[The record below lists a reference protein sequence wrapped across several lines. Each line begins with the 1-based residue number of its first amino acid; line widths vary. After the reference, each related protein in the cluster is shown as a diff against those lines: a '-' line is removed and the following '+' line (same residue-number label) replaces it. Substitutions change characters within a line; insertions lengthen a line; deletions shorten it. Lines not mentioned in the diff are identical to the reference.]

1 MKKLFS
7 RCSWLIT
14 VLICLSI
21 LFSVKTYAKDSA
33 TDDSLSGSLG
43 ENITWALE
51 GSSDSGYTIRISGSG
66 DTPGYDYTS
75 DIPWY
80 SHINEI
86 KSVIVEDGI
95 TGLGKASF
103 YKSTSIQS
111 VKIADSVRSIG
122 DLCFF
127 RNGSLE
133 KIELGNG
140 LTSIGEAAFS
150 VSNLKKVSLPAGIT
164 RIEAD
169 TFYGCKQLESIN
181 LEHVKSIGR
190 RAFYFCSNLSGINLS
205 ADIEQLE
212 YAAFRGCS
220 SIDKVNIGSK
230 LSELNEQVFAE
241 CSSLKEIYIP
251 DNITAIQR
259 GAFYECTA
267 LGQVTGA
274 KNVEVLGEMAFNGAK
289 SLETYPFGDKVWS
302 IGNSAFSGCS
312 SFKID
317 KIPDSVTFM
326 GTWAFGSTAI
336 ETIEFGS
343 GLTYINSYAFSYCS
357 NLTKVTFP
365 SNIESIKIYAFS
377 HCPKLKNVIFT
388 EGLKTI
394 NEGAFDGS
402 AIEEAVIPKSV
413 SAIGNSAF
421 PYKTKLTLLNDKL
434 TNMGG
439 NTYKVIHKAKASFYY
454 NYDYAYE
461 VLELVNK
468 IRKENNLEP
477 MTMDVKLLDNAMYRA
492 SELTLYFSHQ
502 SPIGQY
508 NTSIGASENV
518 AMWQRTPQEVVDA
531 WMSDSHKEPILSSKY
546 TAIGVGAVA
555 SNGQLYWAQEFKSKV
570 SEEAKQSSYKTGNQ
584 VNTIEYTTDI
594 VTDFHPEQ
602 TSLTIKEKG
611 ESSIVS
617 LLKRAILLPD
627 SVHYV
632 SSDEK
637 VCTVSKDGKLTGKTA
652 GKATITIYA
661 ADNADEYALQTTV
674 QVEVEH
680 NWQSKYT
687 VDKEATCTE
696 NGSQSIHCDVCNAIN
711 ENKVKVIKATG
722 HKAEKMAGKAASCTE
737 DGLTEGSKCSVC
749 GEILKKQEV
758 IKATGHKAE
767 KMAGKAAS
775 CTEDGITEGSKCSVC
790 GEILKKQEV
799 IKATGHKAEKIP
811 GKTASCTED
820 GITEGSKCS
829 VCGEVLKKQE
839 VIKATGHKWSAWEV
853 TKEASETEEGSRR
866 RICENDKTHIETE
879 VIPVLAHVHKL
890 SKTEAKAASCTE
902 NGNKEYYVC
911 SGCKKLFADADA
923 AKEINKEDTVIK
935 ATGHKAEKIAGKAA
949 SCTEDGLTEG
959 SKCSVCGEVLKKQE
973 VIKATGHKAEKMAG
987 KAASC
992 TEDGITEGSK
1002 CSVCGEVLKKQEIIK
1017 ATGHKW
1023 SAWEVTKEASETEEG
1038 SRRRVCENDKTH
1050 VETEVIPVL
1059 AHVHK
1064 LSKTEAKA
1072 ASCTENGNKEY
1083 YVCSGCKKLFADADA
1098 TKEIDKEDTVIKAT
1112 GHKAEKI
1119 AGKAATYTESGL
1131 TEGSK
1136 CSICGTVIVAQK
1148 VIPKKNIKGDIKN
1161 PTSVNRIEKKITGNR
1176 NDGDIKDSTFNSL
1189 QLRAKKA
1196 GKNYINLSWTK
1207 VKGASGYII
1216 YGNRCNSN
1224 GKVYPLRKVI
1234 STAKM
1239 SQKMMK
1245 LKKGTYYKY
1254 VVIAYKMTGAGQ
1266 KVIAS
1271 SKTIHVATAGGK
1283 VGNYKKVKLNKEIVK
1298 LKCGKVFKIKAE
1310 QVSEKKKLKVKRHRD
1325 ICFESS
1331 NPAIATVSAS
1341 GKVKAKKKGRCVI
1354 YVYSQSGTFNK
1365 MTVRVK

>member
-1 MKKLFS
+1 MSILNTATTEQMGYGIISFFVYTKSTNSYFIWYNKIIRRRRKVMKKLFS

-14 VLICLSI
+14 VLICLGI
-21 LFSVKTYAKDSA
+21 LFSVKTFAKDSA
-33 TDDSLSGSLG
+33 ADDSLSGSLG
-43 ENITWALE
+43 KNITWTLE

-66 DTPGYDYTS
+66 DTPDYDYTS

-95 TGLGKASF
+95 TGLGKSSF

-111 VKIADSVRSIG
+111 VKLADSVRSIG
-122 DLCFF
+122 EMCFF

-150 VSNLKKVSLPAGIT
+150 VSNLKKVSLPIGIT
-164 RIEAD
+164 HIESD

-230 LSELNEQVFAE
+230 LSELSEQVFAE

-251 DNITAIQR
+251 DNITAIQKA
-259 GAFYECTA
+259 AFYECTA

-394 NEGAFDGS
+394 NEGAFTGS
-402 AIEEAVIPKSV
+402 IIKEAVIPKSV
-413 SAIGNSAF
+413 SAIGSRAF
-421 PYKTKLTLLNDKL
+421 PDSTKLTLLNNKL
-434 TNMGG
+434 TNMGE

-477 MTMDVKLLDNAMYRA
+477 MTMDVDLLDNAMYRA
-492 SELTLYFSHQ
+492 SELALYFSHQ
-502 SPIGQY
+502 SPMGFTAIG
-508 NTSIGASENV
+508 TTENC
-518 AMWQRTPQEVVDA
+518 ALGQKTPQKVVDA
-531 WMSDSHKEPILSSKY
+531 WMSDEHKYPILSSDF
-546 TAIGVGAVA
+546 TAIGIGAVE
-555 SNGQLYWAQEFKSKV
+555 SNGQLHWTQEFLSKV
-570 SEEAKQSSYKTGNQ
+570 SEEAMQSSYKNGNQ
-584 VNTIEYTTDI
+584 INTIKYTTDI
-594 VTDFHPEQ
+594 VNNFYPEQ
-602 TSLTIKEKG
+602 ELVKIKEKG
-611 ESSIVS
+611 NSSIVS
-617 LLKRAILLPD
+617 ILKRAVLLPD

-637 VCTVSKDGKLTGKTA
+637 VCTVSKDGKLTGKEA
-652 GKATITIYA
+652 GNATITIYA
-661 ADNADEYALQTTV
+661 ADSADEYALQTTV
-674 QVEVEH
+674 QVEVQH

-687 VDKEATCTE
+687 IDKEPTCTE
-696 NGSQSIHCDVCNAIN
+696 NGSQSIHCDVCNTIN
-711 ENKVKVIKATG
+711 QDRVR
-722 HKAEKMAGKAASCTE
+722 
-737 DGLTEGSKCSVC
+737 
-749 GEILKKQEV
+749 
-758 IKATGHKAE
+758 
-767 KMAGKAAS
+767 
-775 CTEDGITEGSKCSVC
+775 
-790 GEILKKQEV
+790 
-799 IKATGHKAEKIP
+799 
-811 GKTASCTED
+811 
-820 GITEGSKCS
+820 
-829 VCGEVLKKQE
+829 
-839 VIKATGHKWSAWEV
+839 VIKATGHKWS
-853 TKEASETEEGSRR
+853 
-866 RICENDKTHIETE
+866 D
-879 VIPVLAHVHKL
+879 
-890 SKTEAKAASCTE
+890 
-902 NGNKEYYVC
+902 
-911 SGCKKLFADADA
+911 
-923 AKEINKEDTVIK
+923 
-935 ATGHKAEKIAGKAA
+935 
-949 SCTEDGLTEG
+949 
-959 SKCSVCGEVLKKQE
+959 
-973 VIKATGHKAEKMAG
+973 
-987 KAASC
+987 
-992 TEDGITEGSK
+992 
-1002 CSVCGEVLKKQEIIK
+1002 
-1017 ATGHKW
+1017 
-1023 SAWEVTKEASETEEG
+1023 WEVTKEASETEEG

-1064 LSKTEAKA
+1064 LMKVEARKA
-1072 ASCTENGNKEY
+1072 TCTEDGNKEY
-1083 YVCSGCKKLFADADA
+1083 YVCSSCKKLFADADIG
-1098 TKEIDKEDTVIKAT
+1098 KEINKEDTVVKAT
-1112 GHKAEKI
+1112 GHKVVKDSAVP
-1119 AGKAATYTESGL
+1119 ATTTTTGL
-1131 TEGSK
+1131 SEGSH
-1136 CSICGTVIVAQK
+1136 CSVCGQIIVAQK
-1148 VIPKKNIKGDIKN
+1148 VIPKKDVKGDVNDSI
-1161 PTSVNRIEKKITGNR
+1161 SVNDVEKKITANR
-1176 NDGDIKDSTFNSL
+1176 NDGDIAGSTFKIL
-1189 QLRAKKA
+1189 QLRAKKT
-1196 GKNYINLSWTK
+1196 GRNYINLSWTK

-1216 YGNRCNSN
+1216 YGNRCNSAR
-1224 GKVYPLRKVI
+1224 KVYSLKKVV
-1234 STAKM
+1234 STTRTSAKIT
-1239 SQKMMK
+1239 K
-1245 LKKGTYYKY
+1245 LNKGTYYKY
-1254 VVIAYKMTGAGQ
+1254 TAVAYKTTTEGQ

-1271 SKTIHVATAGGK
+1271 SKTIHVATIGGK
-1283 VGNYKKVKLNKEIVK
+1283 VGNYKKVKLNKKKVK
-1298 LKCGKVFKIKAE
+1298 LKSGKIFKIEAE
-1310 QVSEKKKLKVKRHRD
+1310 QLPEKKKLKVKRHRG

-1331 NPAIATVSAS
+1331 NSSIATVSSS
-1341 GKVKAKKKGRCVI
+1341 GKVKAKKRELA
-1354 YVYSQSGTFNK
+1354 
-1365 MTVRVK
+1365 

>member
-14 VLICLSI
+14 VLICLGI
-21 LFSVKTYAKDSA
+21 LFSVKTFAKDSA
-33 TDDSLSGSLG
+33 ADDSLSGSLG
-43 ENITWALE
+43 KNITWTLE

-66 DTPGYDYTS
+66 DTPDYDYTS

-95 TGLGKASF
+95 TGLGKSSF

-111 VKIADSVRSIG
+111 VKLADSVRSIG
-122 DLCFF
+122 EMCFF

-150 VSNLKKVSLPAGIT
+150 VSNLKKVSLPIGIT
-164 RIEAD
+164 HIESD

-230 LSELNEQVFAE
+230 LSELSEQVFAE

-251 DNITAIQR
+251 DNITAIQKA
-259 GAFYECTA
+259 AFYECTA

-394 NEGAFDGS
+394 NEGAFTGS
-402 AIEEAVIPKSV
+402 IIKEAVIPKSV
-413 SAIGNSAF
+413 SAIGSRAF
-421 PYKTKLTLLNDKL
+421 PDSTKLTLLNNKL
-434 TNMGG
+434 TNMGE

-477 MTMDVKLLDNAMYRA
+477 MTMDVDLLDNAMYRA
-492 SELTLYFSHQ
+492 SELALYFSHQ
-502 SPIGQY
+502 SPMGFTAIG
-508 NTSIGASENV
+508 TTENC
-518 AMWQRTPQEVVDA
+518 ALGQKTPQKVVDA
-531 WMSDSHKEPILSSKY
+531 WMSDEHKYPILSSDF
-546 TAIGVGAVA
+546 TAIGIGAVE
-555 SNGQLYWAQEFKSKV
+555 SNGQLHWTQEFLSKV
-570 SEEAKQSSYKTGNQ
+570 SEEAMQSSYKNGNQ
-584 VNTIEYTTDI
+584 INTIKYTTDI
-594 VTDFHPEQ
+594 VNNFYPEQ
-602 TSLTIKEKG
+602 ELVKIKEKG
-611 ESSIVS
+611 NSSIVS
-617 LLKRAILLPD
+617 ILKRAVLLPD

-637 VCTVSKDGKLTGKTA
+637 VCTVSKDGKLTGKEA
-652 GKATITIYA
+652 GNATITIYA
-661 ADNADEYALQTTV
+661 ADSADEYALQTTV
-674 QVEVEH
+674 QVEVQH

-687 VDKEATCTE
+687 IDKEPTCTE
-696 NGSQSIHCDVCNAIN
+696 NGSQSIHCDVCNTIN
-711 ENKVKVIKATG
+711 QDRVR
-722 HKAEKMAGKAASCTE
+722 
-737 DGLTEGSKCSVC
+737 
-749 GEILKKQEV
+749 
-758 IKATGHKAE
+758 
-767 KMAGKAAS
+767 
-775 CTEDGITEGSKCSVC
+775 
-790 GEILKKQEV
+790 
-799 IKATGHKAEKIP
+799 
-811 GKTASCTED
+811 
-820 GITEGSKCS
+820 
-829 VCGEVLKKQE
+829 
-839 VIKATGHKWSAWEV
+839 VIKATGHKWS
-853 TKEASETEEGSRR
+853 
-866 RICENDKTHIETE
+866 D
-879 VIPVLAHVHKL
+879 
-890 SKTEAKAASCTE
+890 
-902 NGNKEYYVC
+902 
-911 SGCKKLFADADA
+911 
-923 AKEINKEDTVIK
+923 
-935 ATGHKAEKIAGKAA
+935 
-949 SCTEDGLTEG
+949 
-959 SKCSVCGEVLKKQE
+959 
-973 VIKATGHKAEKMAG
+973 
-987 KAASC
+987 
-992 TEDGITEGSK
+992 
-1002 CSVCGEVLKKQEIIK
+1002 
-1017 ATGHKW
+1017 
-1023 SAWEVTKEASETEEG
+1023 WEVTKEASETEEG

-1064 LSKTEAKA
+1064 LMKVEARKA
-1072 ASCTENGNKEY
+1072 TCTEDGNKEY
-1083 YVCSGCKKLFADADA
+1083 YVCSSCKKLFADADIG
-1098 TKEIDKEDTVIKAT
+1098 KEINKEDTVVKAT
-1112 GHKAEKI
+1112 GHKVVKDSAVP
-1119 AGKAATYTESGL
+1119 ATTTTTGL
-1131 TEGSK
+1131 SEGSH
-1136 CSICGTVIVAQK
+1136 CSVCGQIIVAQK
-1148 VIPKKNIKGDIKN
+1148 VIPKKDVKGDVNDSI
-1161 PTSVNRIEKKITGNR
+1161 SVNDVEKKITANR
-1176 NDGDIKDSTFNSL
+1176 NDGDIAGSTFKIL
-1189 QLRAKKA
+1189 QLRAKKT
-1196 GKNYINLSWTK
+1196 GRNYINLSWTK

-1216 YGNRCNSN
+1216 YGNRCNSAR
-1224 GKVYPLRKVI
+1224 KVYSLKKVV
-1234 STAKM
+1234 STTRTSAKIT
-1239 SQKMMK
+1239 K
-1245 LKKGTYYKY
+1245 LNKGTYYKY
-1254 VVIAYKMTGAGQ
+1254 TAVAYKTTTEGQ

-1271 SKTIHVATAGGK
+1271 SKTIHVATIGGK
-1283 VGNYKKVKLNKEIVK
+1283 VGNYKKVKLNKKKVK
-1298 LKCGKVFKIKAE
+1298 LKSGKIFKIEAE
-1310 QVSEKKKLKVKRHRD
+1310 QLPEKKKLKVKRHRG

-1331 NPAIATVSAS
+1331 NSSIATVSSS
-1341 GKVKAKKKGRCVI
+1341 GKVKAKKRELA
-1354 YVYSQSGTFNK
+1354 
-1365 MTVRVK
+1365 

>member
-14 VLICLSI
+14 VLICLGI
-21 LFSVKTYAKDSA
+21 LFSVKTFAKDSA
-33 TDDSLSGSLG
+33 ADDSLSGSLG
-43 ENITWALE
+43 KNITWTLE

-66 DTPGYDYTS
+66 DTPDYDYTS

-95 TGLGKASF
+95 TGLGKSSF

-111 VKIADSVRSIG
+111 VKLADSVRSIG
-122 DLCFF
+122 EMCFF

-150 VSNLKKVSLPAGIT
+150 VSNLKKVSLPIGIT
-164 RIEAD
+164 HIESD

-190 RAFYFCSNLSGINLS
+190 RAFYICSNLSGIHLS
-205 ADIEQLE
+205 TDLQQLE

-230 LSELNEQVFAE
+230 LSELSEQVFAE

-251 DNITAIQR
+251 DNITAIQKA
-259 GAFYECTA
+259 AFYECTA

-289 SLETYPFGDKVWS
+289 SLETYPFGNKVRS

-394 NEGAFDGS
+394 NEGAFTGS
-402 AIEEAVIPKSV
+402 IIKEAVIPKSV
-413 SAIGNSAF
+413 SAIGSRAF
-421 PYKTKLTLLNDKL
+421 PDSTKLTLPNNKL
-434 TNMGG
+434 TNMGE

-477 MTMDVKLLDNAMYRA
+477 MTMDVDLLDNAMYRA
-492 SELTLYFSHQ
+492 SELALYFSHQ
-502 SPIGQY
+502 SPMGFTAIG
-508 NTSIGASENV
+508 TTENC
-518 AMWQRTPQEVVDA
+518 ALGQKTPQKVVDA
-531 WMSDSHKEPILSSKY
+531 WMSDEHKYPILSSDF
-546 TAIGVGAVA
+546 TAIGIGAVE
-555 SNGQLYWAQEFKSKV
+555 SNGQLHWTQEFLSKV
-570 SEEAKQSSYKTGNQ
+570 SEEAMQSSYKNGNQ
-584 VNTIEYTTDI
+584 INTIKYTTDI
-594 VTDFHPEQ
+594 VNNFYPEQ
-602 TSLTIKEKG
+602 ELVKIKEKG
-611 ESSIVS
+611 NSSIVS
-617 LLKRAILLPD
+617 ILKRAVLLPD

-637 VCTVSKDGKLTGKTA
+637 VCTVSKDGKLTGKEA
-652 GKATITIYA
+652 GNATITIYA
-661 ADNADEYALQTTV
+661 ADSADEYALQTTV
-674 QVEVEH
+674 QVEVQH

-687 VDKEATCTE
+687 IDKEPTCTE
-696 NGSQSIHCDVCNAIN
+696 NGSQSIHCDVCNTIN
-711 ENKVKVIKATG
+711 QDRVR
-722 HKAEKMAGKAASCTE
+722 
-737 DGLTEGSKCSVC
+737 
-749 GEILKKQEV
+749 
-758 IKATGHKAE
+758 
-767 KMAGKAAS
+767 
-775 CTEDGITEGSKCSVC
+775 
-790 GEILKKQEV
+790 
-799 IKATGHKAEKIP
+799 
-811 GKTASCTED
+811 
-820 GITEGSKCS
+820 
-829 VCGEVLKKQE
+829 
-839 VIKATGHKWSAWEV
+839 VIKATGHKWSDWEV
-853 TKEASETEEGSRR
+853 TKEASEIEEGSRR
-866 RICENDKTHIETE
+866 RVCENDKTHVETE

-890 SKTEAKAASCTE
+890 TKTEAKKASCTE

-949 SCTEDGLTEG
+949 
-959 SKCSVCGEVLKKQE
+959 
-973 VIKATGHKAEKMAG
+973 
-987 KAASC
+987 
-992 TEDGITEGSK
+992 
-1002 CSVCGEVLKKQEIIK
+1002 
-1017 ATGHKW
+1017 
-1023 SAWEVTKEASETEEG
+1023 
-1038 SRRRVCENDKTH
+1038 
-1050 VETEVIPVL
+1050 
-1059 AHVHK
+1059 
-1064 LSKTEAKA
+1064 
-1072 ASCTENGNKEY
+1072 
-1083 YVCSGCKKLFADADA
+1083 
-1098 TKEIDKEDTVIKAT
+1098 
-1112 GHKAEKI
+1112 
-1119 AGKAATYTESGL
+1119 TYTENGL

-1148 VIPKKNIKGDIKN
+1148 VIPKKDIKGDVKN
-1161 PTSVNRIEKKITGNR
+1161 PTSVNRVEKKITGNR
-1176 NDGDIKDSTFNSL
+1176 SDGDIKDSTFNSL

-1224 GKVYPLRKVI
+1224 GKIYPLRKVI

-1239 SQKMMK
+1239 CQKIMK

-1283 VGNYKKVKLNKEIVK
+1283 VGNYKKVKLNKKIVK

-1310 QVSEKKKLKVKRHRD
+1310 QVPEKKKLKVKRHRD
-1325 ICFESS
+1325 LCFESS
-1331 NPAIATVSAS
+1331 NPAIAAVSAS
-1341 GKVKAKKKGRCVI
+1341 GRVKAKKKGRCVI

-1365 MTVRVK
+1365 MTVRVE

>member
-21 LFSVKTYAKDSA
+21 LFSVKTFAKDST

-122 DLCFF
+122 DLCFY

-181 LEHVKSIGR
+181 LEHVKSIGM
-190 RAFYFCSNLSGINLS
+190 RAFYFCSNLFGINLS
-205 ADIEQLE
+205 ADIKQLE

-259 GAFYECTA
+259 GAFYQCTA

-289 SLETYPFGDKVWS
+289 SLETYPFGNKVRS

-377 HCPKLKNVIFT
+377 HCPKLKNAVFT
-388 EGLKTI
+388 EGMKAI

-413 SAIGNSAF
+413 SAIGNGAF
-421 PYKTKLTLLNDKL
+421 PYNTKLTLLNDKL

-555 SNGQLYWAQEFKSKV
+555 SNGQLYWAQEFRSKV

-711 ENKVKVIKATG
+711 ENRVKVIKATG
-722 HKAEKMAGKAASCTE
+722 HKAEKIAGKVASCTEDGLTEGSKCSVCGEILKKQEVIKATGHKAEKIAGKAASCTE

-767 KMAGKAAS
+767 KIAGKAAS
-775 CTEDGITEGSKCSVC
+775 CTEDGLTEGSKCSVC

-799 IKATGHKAEKIP
+799 IKATGHKAEKI
-811 GKTASCTED
+811 
-820 GITEGSKCS
+820 
-829 VCGEVLKKQE
+829 
-839 VIKATGHKWSAWEV
+839 
-853 TKEASETEEGSRR
+853 
-866 RICENDKTHIETE
+866 
-879 VIPVLAHVHKL
+879 
-890 SKTEAKAASCTE
+890 
-902 NGNKEYYVC
+902 
-911 SGCKKLFADADA
+911 
-923 AKEINKEDTVIK
+923 
-935 ATGHKAEKIAGKAA
+935 
-949 SCTEDGLTEG
+949 
-959 SKCSVCGEVLKKQE
+959 
-973 VIKATGHKAEKMAG
+973 
-987 KAASC
+987 
-992 TEDGITEGSK
+992 
-1002 CSVCGEVLKKQEIIK
+1002 
-1017 ATGHKW
+1017 
-1023 SAWEVTKEASETEEG
+1023 
-1038 SRRRVCENDKTH
+1038 
-1050 VETEVIPVL
+1050 
-1059 AHVHK
+1059 
-1064 LSKTEAKA
+1064 
-1072 ASCTENGNKEY
+1072 
-1083 YVCSGCKKLFADADA
+1083 
-1098 TKEIDKEDTVIKAT
+1098 
-1112 GHKAEKI
+1112 
-1119 AGKAATYTESGL
+1119 AGKAATYTENGL

-1148 VIPKKNIKGDIKN
+1148 VIPKKNIKGDVKN
-1161 PTSVNRIEKKITGNR
+1161 PTSVNRVEKKITGNR
-1176 NDGDIKDSTFNSL
+1176 SDGDIKDSTFNSL
-1189 QLRAKKA
+1189 QLRAKNV

-1234 STAKM
+1234 STTKM
-1239 SQKMMK
+1239 SQKIMK

-1271 SKTIHVATAGGK
+1271 SKTIHVATTGGK
-1283 VGNYKKVKLNKEIVK
+1283 VGNYKKVKLNKKIVK

-1310 QVSEKKKLKVKRHRD
+1310 QVPERKNVKVKRHRN

-1341 GKVKAKKKGRCVI
+1341 GRVKAKKKGRCVI

-1365 MTVRVK
+1365 MIVKVK

>member
-14 VLICLSI
+14 VLICLGI
-21 LFSVKTYAKDSA
+21 LFSVKTFAKDSA
-33 TDDSLSGSLG
+33 ADDSLSGSLG
-43 ENITWALE
+43 KNITWTLE

-66 DTPGYDYTS
+66 DTPDYDYIS

-86 KSVIVEDGI
+86 KSVVVEEGI
-95 TGLGKASF
+95 TGLGKSSF

-111 VKIADSVRSIG
+111 VKLADSVRSIG
-122 DLCFF
+122 EMCFF

-150 VSNLKKVSLPAGIT
+150 VSNLKKVSLPIGIT
-164 RIEAD
+164 HIESD

-190 RAFYFCSNLSGINLS
+190 RAFYICSNLSGIHLS
-205 ADIEQLE
+205 TDLQQLE

-274 KNVEVLGEMAFNGAK
+274 KNVEVLGEMAFNSAK
-289 SLETYPFGDKVWS
+289 ALKTYPFGNKVRS

-357 NLTKVTFP
+357 NLTKVTLP
-365 SNIESIKIYAFS
+365 ANMQSIKIYAFS

-394 NEGAFDGS
+394 NEGAFTGS
-402 AIEEAVIPKSV
+402 IIKEAVIPKSV
-413 SAIGNSAF
+413 SAIGSRAF
-421 PYKTKLTLLNDKL
+421 PDSTKLTLLNDKL

-477 MTMDVKLLDNAMYRA
+477 VTMDVDLLDNAMYRA
-492 SELTLYFSHQ
+492 SELALYFSHQ
-502 SPIGQY
+502 SPMGFTAIG
-508 NTSIGASENV
+508 TTENC
-518 AMWQRTPQEVVDA
+518 ALGQKTPQKVVDA
-531 WMSDSHKEPILSSKY
+531 WMSDEHKYPILSSDF
-546 TAIGVGAVA
+546 TAIGIGAVE
-555 SNGQLYWAQEFKSKV
+555 SNGQLHWTQEFLSKV
-570 SEEAKQSSYKTGNQ
+570 SEEAMQSSYKNGNQ
-584 VNTIEYTTDI
+584 INTIKYTTDI
-594 VTDFHPEQ
+594 VNNFYPEQ
-602 TSLTIKEKG
+602 ELVKIKEKG
-611 ESSIVS
+611 NSSIVS
-617 LLKRAILLPD
+617 ILKRAVLLPD

-637 VCTVSKDGKLTGKTA
+637 VCTVSKDGKLTGKEA
-652 GKATITIYA
+652 GNATITIYA
-661 ADNADEYALQTTV
+661 ADSADEYALQTTV
-674 QVEVEH
+674 QVEVQH

-687 VDKEATCTE
+687 IDKEPTCTE

-711 ENKVKVIKATG
+711 QDRVGV
-722 HKAEKMAGKAASCTE
+722 
-737 DGLTEGSKCSVC
+737 
-749 GEILKKQEV
+749 
-758 IKATGHKAE
+758 
-767 KMAGKAAS
+767 
-775 CTEDGITEGSKCSVC
+775 
-790 GEILKKQEV
+790 
-799 IKATGHKAEKIP
+799 
-811 GKTASCTED
+811 
-820 GITEGSKCS
+820 
-829 VCGEVLKKQE
+829 
-839 VIKATGHKWSAWEV
+839 
-853 TKEASETEEGSRR
+853 
-866 RICENDKTHIETE
+866 
-879 VIPVLAHVHKL
+879 
-890 SKTEAKAASCTE
+890 
-902 NGNKEYYVC
+902 
-911 SGCKKLFADADA
+911 
-923 AKEINKEDTVIK
+923 
-935 ATGHKAEKIAGKAA
+935 
-949 SCTEDGLTEG
+949 
-959 SKCSVCGEVLKKQE
+959 
-973 VIKATGHKAEKMAG
+973 
-987 KAASC
+987 
-992 TEDGITEGSK
+992 
-1002 CSVCGEVLKKQEIIK
+1002 IK

-1038 SRRRVCENDKTH
+1038 SRRRVCENDATH
-1050 VETEVIPVL
+1050 MEIEVIPVL

-1064 LSKTEAKA
+1064 LMKVEAKKA
-1072 ASCTENGNKEY
+1072 TCTEDGNKEY
-1083 YVCSGCKKLFADADA
+1083 YVCSSCKKLFADADIG
-1098 TKEIDKEDTVIKAT
+1098 KEINKEDTVVKAT
-1112 GHKAEKI
+1112 GHKVVKDSAVP
-1119 AGKAATYTESGL
+1119 ATTTTTGL
-1131 TEGSK
+1131 SEGSH
-1136 CSICGTVIVAQK
+1136 CSVCGQIIVAQK
-1148 VIPKKNIKGDIKN
+1148 VIPKKDVKGDVNDSI
-1161 PTSVNRIEKKITGNR
+1161 SVNDVEKKITANR
-1176 NDGDIKDSTFNSL
+1176 NDGDIAGSTFKIL
-1189 QLRAKKA
+1189 QLRAKKT
-1196 GKNYINLSWTK
+1196 GRNYINLSWTK

-1234 STAKM
+1234 STAKV

-1310 QVSEKKKLKVKRHRD
+1310 QVPEKKKLKVKRHRG

-1331 NPAIATVSAS
+1331 NSSIATVSSS
-1341 GKVKAKKKGRCVI
+1341 GKVKAKKKGICVI
-1354 YVYSQSGTFNK
+1354 YIYSQSGTFSK